1 VGFIVYDIETSGRE
15 QRFDQILQFAAVHAD
30 DTLTETAALDLRCRR
45 LPHVIPSPGALLVNR
60 IRPEDLDRAP
70 LSHLDLVRAML
81 DWVRPRLPAVFLGHN
96 ILRFDE
102 HFLRHALYRTL
113 HPVYLTNTNGNVRAD
128 TLRIAH
134 AVQAVAPG
142 AITVPTTDEGKPTF
156 ALEPLLRANGIDSDP
171 DAAHDALADVRG
183 TLALARLLKE
193 RASAV
198 WDRMIANAA
207 KGRVQAFLRE
217 RAGYVLVETI
227 GSTVGARVVAP
238 CGMVPGRD
246 STALVFDLAAD
257 PAPYQAMEA
266 ADLAA
271 AVAAGRPF
279 VRVRLNKQPGLFRID
294 EAPHVAAA
302 NGVPFEE
309 LKRRGTAI
317 VRDEAFHA
325 RIGAALATS
334 ATPSVPS
341 DRVEDQIYEGFP
353 SRADERQRDVF
364 HTLPWAERHAHC
376 AALEDDRLAELAV
389 RLIHAERPDLLPRDV
404 RADLDR
410 TWAERLL
417 SPDPTVPWTTIAK
430 ARSEMA
436 NLRPEHPEKEN
447 WFVGYAIWL
456 DQLTELLAEAVP
468 LPHRTL
474 ISALSQVRGIG
485 QSN

>member
-1 VGFIVYDIETSGRE
+1 MGFIVYDIETSGRE
-15 QRFDQILQFAAVHAD
+15 RRFDQILQFAAIHAD
-30 DTLTETAALDLRCRR
+30 DGLTETAALDLRCRR

-60 IRPEDLDRAP
+60 VRPEDLDGAP

-81 DWVRPRLPAVFLGHN
+81 EWVRPRLPAVFLGHN

-113 HPVYLTNTNGNVRAD
+113 QPVYLTNTNGNVRAD

-134 AVQAVAPG
+134 AVHAMAPG
-142 AITVPTTDEGKPTF
+142 AIAVPTTEEGKPTF
-156 ALEPLLRANGIDSDP
+156 ALGPLLRANGVDFDP
-171 DAAHDALADVRG
+171 AAAHDALADVRG
-183 TLALARLLKE
+183 TLALAVLLKD
-193 RASAV
+193 RAPAV

-207 KGRVQAFLRE
+207 KARVQAFLRE
-217 RAGYVLVETI
+217 RAGYVLVEAV

-238 CGMVPGRD
+238 CGTMPGRD

-257 PAPYQAMEA
+257 PAPYRAMDT

-279 VRVRLNKQPGLFRID
+279 VRMRLKEQPGLFRID

-302 NGVPFEE
+302 TGVPFDE
-309 LKRRGTAI
+309 LRRRGTAI
-317 VRDEAFHA
+317 VKDGGFHA
-325 RIGAALATS
+325 RIGVALATL
-334 ATPSVPS
+334 ATPPAPS
-341 DRVEDQIYEGFP
+341 DLVEDRMYEGFP
-353 SRADERQRDVF
+353 SRADERRRDVF

-376 AALEDDRLAELAV
+376 AAFEDDRLAELAV

-417 SPDPTVPWTTIAK
+417 SPDPAVPWTTVPK
-430 ARSEMA
+430 ARGEIA
-436 NLRPEHPEKEN
+436 RLRAERPE
-447 WFVGYAIWL
+447 AADALDDLADWL
-456 DQLTELLAEAVP
+456 QREAGRHGAVLAELV
-468 LPHRTL
+468 
-474 ISALSQVRGIG
+474 
-485 QSN
+485 

>member
-15 QRFDQILQFAAVHAD
+15 RRFDQILQFAAIHAD
-30 DTLTETAALDLRCRR
+30 DALTETAALDLRCRR

-60 IRPEDLDRAP
+60 VRPDDLDGAP

-102 HFLRHALYRTL
+102 PFLRHALYRTL

-142 AITVPTTDEGKPTF
+142 TIAVPTTDEGEPTF
-156 ALEPLLRANGIDSDP
+156 ALGPLLRANGIDFDP
-171 DAAHDALADVRG
+171 ATAHDALADVRG
-183 TLALARLLKE
+183 TLALGRLLKD
-193 RASAV
+193 RAPAV

-207 KGRVQAFLRE
+207 KARVQAFLRE
-217 RAGYVLVETI
+217 RAGYVLVEAI

-238 CGMVPGRD
+238 CGTVPGRD
-246 STALVFDLAAD
+246 STALVFDLSTD
-257 PAPYQAMEA
+257 PAPYMVMDA

-279 VRVRLNKQPGLFRID
+279 VRVRLNEQPALFRID

-302 NGVPFEE
+302 TGVPFEE

-317 VRDEAFHA
+317 VKDEGFRA
-325 RIGAALATS
+325 RLGAALATL
-334 ATPSVPS
+334 APLPAPSEF
-341 DRVEDQIYEGFP
+341 VEDRMYEGFP
-353 SRADERQRDVF
+353 SRADERRRDIF
-364 HTLPWAERHAHC
+364 HTLPWSERHAHC
-376 AALEDDRLAELAV
+376 AAFEDDRLAELGV
-389 RLIHAERPDLLPRDV
+389 RLIHAERPDLLPCDV

-417 SPDPTVPWTTIAK
+417 SPDPATPWTTVPK
-430 ARSEMA
+430 ARAEIA
-436 NLRPEHPEKEN
+436 RLRVERPETAEALDWLE
-447 WFVGYAIWL
+447 AWL
-456 DQLTELLAEAVP
+456 DREAERHSATLAELV
-468 LPHRTL
+468 
-474 ISALSQVRGIG
+474 
-485 QSN
+485 

>member
-15 QRFDQILQFAAVHAD
+15 RRFDQILQFAAVHAD
-30 DTLTETAALDLRCRR
+30 DALTETAAVDLRCRR

-156 ALEPLLRANGIDSDP
+156 ALGPLLRANGIDFDP
-171 DAAHDALADVRG
+171 DIAHDALADVRG
-183 TLALARLLKE
+183 TLALARLLRD
-193 RASAV
+193 RAPAV

-238 CGMVPGRD
+238 CGTVPGRD

-257 PAPYQAMEA
+257 PAPFQAMEA

-279 VRVRLNKQPGLFRID
+279 VRMRMNEQPGLFRID
-294 EAPHVAAA
+294 EAPHVTAATS
-302 NGVPFEE
+302 VPFDE

-325 RIGAALATS
+325 RIGAALATTETPP
-334 ATPSVPS
+334 ATS
-341 DRVEDQIYEGFP
+341 DRVEDRMYEGFP
-353 SRADERQRDVF
+353 SRADERRRDVF

-376 AALEDDRLAELAV
+376 AAFEDDRLAELAV
-389 RLIHAERPDLLPRDV
+389 RLIYAERPDLLPRDV

-417 SPDPTVPWTTIAK
+417 SPDPTVPWTTVAK
-430 ARSEMA
+430 AEAEIARLRAE
-436 NLRPEHPEKEN
+436 RPEAADALDRIET
-447 WFVGYAIWL
+447 WL
-456 DQLTELLAEAVP
+456 EREAARHGAVLAELV
-468 LPHRTL
+468 
-474 ISALSQVRGIG
+474 
-485 QSN
+485 